1 MKGVVHFF
9 FNKKCMKGVSC
20 QSGIQKGKALNLEVE
35 TSHGNFVEKPRISWS
50 AYLVLSTDYTIL
62 HLSAK

>member
-1 MKGVVHFF
+1 
-9 FNKKCMKGVSC
+9 MKGVSR
-20 QSGIQKGKALNLEVE
+20 QSGIQKDKALNLEVE
-35 TSHGNFVEKPRISWS
+35 TPLGNFVEKPRISRP